1 MLIVIY
7 VYNDTVLKCG
17 ISLTVFLQ
25 IINAISSTQKAL
37 HCAML
42 FVTEH
47 VFESLIW
54 GSLVIKSSILRNLY
68 QSTQVYLYIMYC
80 TSIISS

>member
-1 MLIVIY
+1 MWYLFKC
-7 VYNDTVLKCG
+7 VLANNKCH
-17 ISLTVFLQ
+17 
-25 IINAISSTQKAL
+25 IIDAKSPPLCNA
-37 HCAML
+37 

-47 VFESLIW
+47 VFESFIW

-68 QSTQVYLYIMYC
+68 QRTQVYLYIMYC